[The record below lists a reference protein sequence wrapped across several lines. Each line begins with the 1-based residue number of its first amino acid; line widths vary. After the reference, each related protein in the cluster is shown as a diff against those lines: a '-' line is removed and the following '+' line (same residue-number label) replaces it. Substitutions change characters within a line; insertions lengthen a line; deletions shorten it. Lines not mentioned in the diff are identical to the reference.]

1 MRVPPSH
8 KRGSCHARP
17 RCCCRRAEDP
27 QRVVIMQSD
36 DRVPLMTFAEVR
48 TLLKQRFPM
57 IMVDAVLELV
67 PEQRILTLKNVT
79 GNEIQF
85 LGHFPELA
93 IMPGTLIVEAFGQSA
108 SILFSRT
115 TSLGLRPGEFL
126 MLGSIND
133 MRFLAPVMP
142 GDRMEIAVQILKM
155 AGDIT
160 LVEGSVTV
168 GDTVVAR
175 GKLGFA
181 RRTVGVGAV
190 GAS

>member
-1 MRVPPSH
+1 
-8 KRGSCHARP
+8 
-17 RCCCRRAEDP
+17 
-27 QRVVIMQSD
+27 MQSD
-36 DRVPLMTFAEVR
+36 SRTPLMNFAEVR

-57 IMVDAVLELV
+57 IMVDVVLELV

-142 GDRMEIAVQILKM
+142 GERMEIAVQILKM

-160 LVEGSVTV
+160 LVEGTVTV
-168 GDTVVAR
+168 GATVVAR

-181 RRTVGVGAV
+181 RRTLGVAGV
-190 GAS
+190 

>member
-1 MRVPPSH
+1 
-8 KRGSCHARP
+8 
-17 RCCCRRAEDP
+17 
-27 QRVVIMQSD
+27 MQSD
-36 DRVPLMTFAEVR
+36 GRTPLMNFAEVR

-93 IMPGTLIVEAFGQSA
+93 IMPGTLIVEALGQSA

-142 GDRMEIAVQILKM
+142 GHRMEIAVQILKM

-160 LVEGSVTV
+160 LVEGTITV
-168 GDTVVAR
+168 GATVVAR

-181 RRTVGVGAV
+181 RRTLAV
-190 GAS
+190 PVA

>member
-1 MRVPPSH
+1 
-8 KRGSCHARP
+8 
-17 RCCCRRAEDP
+17 
-27 QRVVIMQSD
+27 MQSD

-142 GDRMEIAVQILKM
+142 GDQMQIAVQILKT

-160 LVEGSVTV
+160 LVEGTV
-168 GDTVVAR
+168 KVGETVVAR

-181 RRTVGVGAV
+181 RRTLGVPGV
-190 GAS
+190 

>member
-1 MRVPPSH
+1 MSQTV
-8 KRGSCHARP
+8 K
-17 RCCCRRAEDP
+17 
-27 QRVVIMQSD
+27 
-36 DRVPLMTFAEVR
+36 PLMNFAEVR

-142 GDRMEIAVQILKM
+142 GDRMEIAVQILKT

-160 LVEGSVTV
+160 LVEGTVTV
-168 GDTVVAR
+168 GETVVAR

-181 RRTVGVGAV
+181 RRTLAVAGA
-190 GAS
+190 

>member
-1 MRVPPSH
+1 MESH
-8 KRGSCHARP
+8 NAAPVMS
-17 RCCCRRAEDP
+17 
-27 QRVVIMQSD
+27 
-36 DRVPLMTFAEVR
+36 FAEVR

-67 PEQRILTLKNVT
+67 PEQRIRTIKNVT

-115 TSLGLRPGEFL
+115 TSLGMRPGEFL
-126 MLGSIND
+126 VLGVIND
-133 MRFLAPVMP
+133 MRFLVPVVP
-142 GDRMEIAVQILKM
+142 GDRMEIAVQILKI
-155 AGDIT
+155 AGDLA
-160 LVEGSVTV
+160 LVEGTVTV
-168 GDTVVAR
+168 GETVVAR

-181 RRTVGVGAV
+181 RRTLEPVPREQPLAP
-190 GAS
+190 